1 MNFKFLHQN
10 CYILSFQELFNVSLL
25 NGTENFSEVPTMME
39 MLIPGCY
46 SLLFAVW
53 HWPIGGE
60 THGQTTTLQC
70 LWAFLFPLRSD
81 IRMDK
86 VYSVCIK
93 YLNKSLNFHDFWVFY
108 QQKKKKNSG
117 TLFSEWTGKFG
128 ARSMFLYYTHWHL

>member
-108 QQKKKKNSG
+108 QQEKKNSG